1 MADKNKR
8 ATRREKRKKY
18 GYNPV
23 RLLLLVVIELSI
35 LLGLLVFISIKYPDN
50 AISKAIVEIASEYTE
65 TQTPLVVLDPGH
77 GGYDVGSEYMGIYE
91 KDVVLALALDIGD
104 SLQKMSIPVTYTR
117 NSDVVSWP
125 EDEVKDLSE
134 RAVIANRSKAQ
145 LFVSI
150 HTNATETKTGQGFE
164 IWANGKDAQAMQ
176 LSNLILNQVNILE
189 YTENRGIKD
198 VATSPIQVLEETNMT
213 SVLVE
218 AGFLESENDRSY
230 LLDDV
235 KRKVLADQ
243 IAKGI
248 RDMLVE
254 MKVYP

>member
-8 ATRREKRKKY
+8 ATRIEKRKKY
-18 GYNPV
+18 GFNPV
-23 RLLLLVVIELSI
+23 RLLIFIALELSM
-35 LLGLLVFISIKYPDN
+35 LLGLLIFISMKYPDN
-50 AISKAIVEIASEYTE
+50 VISKTIVEIASEYID

-91 KDVVLALALDIGD
+91 KDVVLSLVLDIGD
-104 SLQKMSIPVTYTR
+104 SLQKMKIPVVYTR
-117 NSDVVSWP
+117 NSDVVTWP

-134 RAVIANRSKAQ
+134 RANIANESKAK

-150 HTNATETKTGQGFE
+150 HTNATEHKTGQGFE

-176 LSNLILNQVNILE
+176 LSNFILNHVNILE

-198 VATSPIQVLEETNMT
+198 VVTSPIQVIEETKIP
-213 SVLVE
+213 SILIE